1 MELPSMIVS
10 KRFSIITK
18 TACMVSVVVCFLIAS
33 LAITSKEL
41 VLSRF
46 ASLEKDDAKAQV
58 TRVVN
63 EITNS
68 IDKLTSFGT
77 DWAFWDDTYQF
88 VADGNSAYIVNNL
101 MDETFV
107 DQKLNFMMFYN
118 AQDKLVYQR
127 FFDFN
132 NTEAIAP
139 DSSMISVVESLKQ
152 LFDHSANLDS
162 RAGIVVTPSVPL
174 LLVSAPILSS
184 RREGPVHG
192 TLLVGRYL
200 DKNEFERI
208 SHLTHLT
215 VALQLYSP
223 QIHISPTLD
232 SGKVQQ
238 GLVQFQSRVVDEKTL
253 VASTVLT
260 DISGQPAVSIQV
272 TLGRAMFQQ
281 GYAMWKQQV
290 ISLLL
295 VGLSI
300 MVFLIFLLN
309 RFVLQKLVVLSGE
322 VDRITNTGDA
332 TLRIPVQGNDEIANL
347 GGRINSMLDT
357 VQKLQTAQMENEK
370 YLQKLLDT
378 VNCGI
383 MVVATTGERKIVM
396 INKVGA
402 ALLGQ
407 LPGDIIGKDCDQF
420 VWGILDH
427 NEQVGTKELL
437 IVRSDSS
444 EIPVFKSIARIEH
457 GDEEYLIESF
467 IDISQLKKVEAGFR
481 ASEER
486 YRQFFEEDL
495 TGDFIVSVDGKIIEC
510 NLAYARMFGYN
521 SVDEIKRTNVSVQ
534 YPVGAD
540 RDLYLEKI
548 RREGK
553 LERYESELCKR
564 DGSPL
569 FCTGN
574 EIGKFDDNGKL
585 IHVWGYLFDETKRV
599 LLERDIR
606 QNQKLEAIGTLAG
619 GIAHDFNNILTGIIG
634 YTELIMLKEPTD
646 GQVKEYLQK
655 ILAAGGKARLLILQ
669 ILAFSRKT
677 EAEAQPVRLQPVV
690 QEVMQLLRA
699 SLPATIAIEE
709 QIDSPATVLAD
720 PVQIHQVILNLCT
733 NAGHAM
739 QENGGI
745 LTVTLARA
753 TPDKD
758 LLGLNPI
765 SAHGDYVRIRIG
777 DTGHGIPEKIRNRIF
792 DPFFTTKNKDE
803 GTGLGLSMV
812 HGIITSLKGQIT
824 FDSKVGDGT
833 IFDVY
838 LPQIDDVIDQTV
850 TDVPIIAVGKEHIVY
865 VDDEPFLVEIGREIL
880 LSLGYRVTDFTDS
893 SQALTFLTEH
903 HAEVDLII
911 SDLTMPILTGIDL
924 ARSLR
929 WNGVQAPMIIY
940 TGYDEHLV
948 KENLTDLGIQEV
960 LLKPITYQ
968 LMAEKVREVLDR
980 AEEFNHPPLHD
991 RSSII
996 LDKR

>member
-1 MELPSMIVS
+1 MELPRMIVS
-10 KRFSIITK
+10 KKFNIVTK
-18 TACMVSVVVCFLIAS
+18 TACMVSVMVCFLIAC

-46 ASLEKDDAKAQV
+46 ASLEQDDAKVQIK
-58 TRVVN
+58 RVLN
-63 EITNS
+63 EINNS

-88 VADGNSAYIVNNL
+88 VVDGNSTYIANNL

-107 DQKLNFMMFYN
+107 DQKINFMLFYN
-118 AQDKLVYQR
+118 KQEKLVYQQ
-127 FFDFN
+127 FFN
-132 NTEAIAP
+132 YNTPEATAP
-139 DSSMISVVESLKQ
+139 DSSMVSVIQSLKQ
-152 LFDHSANLDS
+152 LFDHSANLDI
-162 RAGIVVTPSVPL
+162 RAGMVVTPSAPL
-174 LLVSAPILSS
+174 LIVSAPILSS
-184 RREGPVHG
+184 LREGPVRG

-200 DKNEFERI
+200 DKNELERI
-208 SHLTHLT
+208 SYQTHLA
-215 VALQLYSP
+215 VALQPYSP
-223 QIHISPTLD
+223 QIHNFPTFH
-232 SGKVQQ
+232 SGKIQQ
-238 GLVQFQSRVVDEKTL
+238 GMAQFQSRVVDEKTL
-253 VASTVLT
+253 VASTMLA
-260 DISGQPAVSIQV
+260 DISGQPAATIQV

-290 ISLLL
+290 IFLLL
-295 VGLSI
+295 AGLSI
-300 MVFLIFLLN
+300 MAFLIFLLN
-309 RFVLQKLVVLSGE
+309 RFVLKKLVVLSDE

-332 TLRIPVQGNDEIANL
+332 TLRIKVQGNDEIANL

-357 VQKLQTAQMENEK
+357 VQKLQTAQVENEK
-370 YLQKLLDT
+370 YLQNLLDT

-383 MVVATTGERKIVM
+383 MVVATTGKRKIVT

-407 LPGDIIGKDCDQF
+407 LPGDIIGKCCDQL
-420 VWGILDH
+420 VGNNNLHDWAMLDH

-437 IVRSDSS
+437 IVRNDSS
-444 EIPVFKSIARIEH
+444 EIQVLKSIARIEH
-457 GDEEYLIESF
+457 GDEAYLIESF
-467 IDISQLKKVEAGFR
+467 IDISQLKKVEAGLR

-495 TGDFIVSVDGKIIEC
+495 TGDFIVSADGKIIEC
-510 NLAYARMFGYN
+510 NLAYARMFGYDT
-521 SVDEIKRTNVSVQ
+521 VDEIKQTNISIQ
-534 YPVGAD
+534 YPVAAD
-540 RDLYLEKI
+540 RELFLEKI
-548 RREGK
+548 YRGGK
-553 LERYESELCKR
+553 LERYESELRKR

-569 FCTGN
+569 FCVGN

-585 IHVWGYLFDETKRV
+585 IHIWGCLFDETKRV

-634 YTELIMLKEPTD
+634 YTELIMLKESTD

-677 EAEAQPVRLQPVV
+677 EAEVQPVRLQPAV
-690 QEVMQLLRA
+690 QEVMLLLRA
-699 SLPATIAIEE
+699 SLPATIVIEE
-709 QIDSPATVLAD
+709 QIDFPATVLAD
-720 PVQIHQVILNLCT
+720 PVQIHQILLNLCT

-745 LTVTLARA
+745 LTVSLASATL
-753 TPDKD
+753 DKD
-758 LLGLNPI
+758 MLGLNPT
-765 SAHGDYVRIRIG
+765 SAHRDYVRIRIG
-777 DTGHGIPEKIRNRIF
+777 DTGPGIPEKIRDRIF

-812 HGIITSLKGQIT
+812 HGIITSLKGRIT
-824 FDSKVGDGT
+824 FDSKVGEGT
-833 IFDVY
+833 SFDVY
-838 LPQIDDVIDQTV
+838 LPLIDDVIDQTE
-850 TDVPIIAVGKEHIVY
+850 TDVPIITVGKEHIVY

-880 LSLGYRVTDFTDS
+880 LSLGYRVTEFTDS

-903 HAEVDLII
+903 HAEVDLVI
-911 SDLTMPILTGIDL
+911 SDLTMPILTGVDL
-924 ARSLR
+924 ARRLR
-929 WNGVQAPMIIY
+929 RKGVQSPIIIY

-948 KENLTDLGIQEV
+948 KEDLTDLGIQEV

-980 AEEFNHPPLHD
+980 VKELHRPASQD
-991 RSSII
+991 FS
-996 LDKR
+996 

>member
-1 MELPSMIVS
+1 MIVS
-10 KRFSIITK
+10 KKISIVTK
-18 TACMVSVVVCFLIAS
+18 TACMVSVMVCFLIAC

-46 ASLEKDDAKAQV
+46 AALEKDDAKVQIK
-58 TRVVN
+58 RVVN
-63 EITNS
+63 EINNS

-88 VADGNSAYIVNNL
+88 VVDGNSTYIVNNL

-118 AQDKLVYQR
+118 EQDKLVYQR
-127 FFDFN
+127 FFN
-132 NTEAIAP
+132 YNTPEATAP
-139 DSSMISVVESLKQ
+139 DSSMVSVIQSLKQ
-152 LFDHSANLDS
+152 LFDHSANLDVS
-162 RAGIVVTPSVPL
+162 AGIVVTPSAPL
-174 LLVSAPILSS
+174 LIVSAPILSS
-184 RREGPVHG
+184 LREGPVHG

-200 DKNEFERI
+200 DKKEFERI
-208 SHLTHLT
+208 SYQTNLT
-215 VALQLYSP
+215 VALQPYSP
-223 QIHISPTLD
+223 RIRISPTLD
-232 SGKVQQ
+232 SGKIQQ
-238 GLVQFQSRVVDEKTL
+238 GLAQFQARVVDEKTL

-260 DISGQPAVSIQV
+260 DISGQPAVSILV

-295 VGLSI
+295 AGLSI
-300 MVFLIFLLN
+300 LVFLIFLLN
-309 RFVLQKLVVLSGE
+309 RFVLQKLVVLSDE

-332 TLRIPVQGNDEIANL
+332 TLRIEVQGNDEIANL

-357 VQKLQTAQMENEK
+357 VQKLQTAQVENEK
-370 YLQKLLDT
+370 YLQNLLDT

-383 MVVATTGERKIVM
+383 MVVATTGKRKIVT
-396 INKVGA
+396 INTVGA
-402 ALLGQ
+402 TMLGQ
-407 LPGDIIGKDCDQF
+407 LPEDIVGKYCDQL
-420 VWGILDH
+420 VCDKNLHDWAILDH

-437 IVRSDSS
+437 IVRNDSS
-444 EIPVFKSIARIEH
+444 EIPVLNSIAKIEH

-467 IDISQLKKVEAGFR
+467 IDISQLKKVEAGLR

-510 NLAYARMFGYN
+510 NLAYAQMFGYD
-521 SVDEIKRTNVSVQ
+521 SVDEIKRTNVSIQ

-540 RDLYLEKI
+540 RDLFLEKI
-548 RREGK
+548 RQGGK
-553 LERYESELCKR
+553 LEHYESELRKR

-574 EIGKFDDNGKL
+574 EIGRFDENGKL
-585 IHVWGYLFDETKRV
+585 IHIWGYLFDETKRV
-599 LLERDIR
+599 LLEKDIR

-634 YTELIMLKEPTD
+634 YTELIMLKEFTD
-646 GQVKEYLQK
+646 AQVKEYLQK
-655 ILAAGGKARLLILQ
+655 ILVAGGKARLLILQ

-677 EAEAQPVRLQPVV
+677 EATVQPVRLQAAM
-690 QEVMQLLRA
+690 QEVMQLIRA
-699 SLPATIAIEE
+699 SLPATILIEE
-709 QIDSPATVLAD
+709 QIDFPATVLAD
-720 PVQIHQVILNLCT
+720 PVQIHQILLNLCT

-745 LTVTLARA
+745 LTVTLASA
-753 TPDKD
+753 APDKD
-758 LLGLNPI
+758 LLGLTPS
-765 SAHGDYVRIRIG
+765 SAHWNYVRIRIG
-777 DTGHGIPEKIRNRIF
+777 DTGHGIPEKIRDRIF

-824 FDSKVGDGT
+824 FDSKVGVGT
-833 IFDVY
+833 SFNIY
-838 LPQIDDVIDQTV
+838 LPLIDDVIDQTV

-880 LSLGYRVTDFTDS
+880 LSLGYRVTEFTDS
-893 SQALTFLTEH
+893 SQALIFLTEH
-903 HAEVDLII
+903 HAEVDLVI

-929 WNGVQAPMIIY
+929 RNGVQAPMIIY

-968 LMAEKVREVLDR
+968 LMAEKVREVLDLR
-980 AEEFNHPPLHD
+980 LAVNSGTKL
-991 RSSII
+991 R
-996 LDKR
+996 

>member
-1 MELPSMIVS
+1 LELPSMIVS
-10 KRFSIITK
+10 KKISIVTK
-18 TACMVSVVVCFLIAS
+18 TACMVSVLICFLIAC

-46 ASLEKDDAKAQV
+46 ASLEKDDAKVQV
-58 TRVVN
+58 RRVVN

-88 VADGNSAYIVNNL
+88 VVDGNSTYIVNNL

-118 AQDKLVYQR
+118 EQDKLVYQR
-127 FFDFN
+127 FFN
-132 NTEAIAP
+132 YNTPEATAP
-139 DSSMISVVESLKQ
+139 DSSMVSVIQSLKQ
-152 LFDHSANLDS
+152 LFDHSANLDI
-162 RAGIVVTPSVPL
+162 RAGIVVTPSAPL
-174 LLVSAPILSS
+174 LIVSAPILSS
-184 RREGPVHG
+184 LREGPVHG

-200 DKNEFERI
+200 DKKEFERI
-208 SHLTHLT
+208 SYQTNLT
-215 VALQLYSP
+215 VALQPYSP
-223 QIHISPTLD
+223 RIRISPTLD
-232 SGKVQQ
+232 SGKIQQ
-238 GLVQFQSRVVDEKTL
+238 GLAQFQARVVDEKTL

-260 DISGQPAVSIQV
+260 DISGQPAVSILV
-272 TLGRAMFQQ
+272 TLGRAMYQQ

-295 VGLSI
+295 AGLSI
-300 MVFLIFLLN
+300 LVFLIFLLN
-309 RFVLQKLVVLSGE
+309 RFVLQKLVVLSDE

-332 TLRIPVQGNDEIANL
+332 TLRIEVQGNDEIANL

-357 VQKLQTAQMENEK
+357 VQKLQTAQVENEK
-370 YLQKLLDT
+370 YLQNLLDT

-383 MVVATTGERKIVM
+383 MVVATTGKRKIVT
-396 INKVGA
+396 INTVGA
-402 ALLGQ
+402 TMLGQ
-407 LPGDIIGKDCDQF
+407 LPEDIVGKYCDQL
-420 VWGILDH
+420 VCDKNLHDWAILDH

-437 IVRSDSS
+437 IVRNDSS
-444 EIPVFKSIARIEH
+444 EIPVLNSIAKIEH

-467 IDISQLKKVEAGFR
+467 IDISELKKVEAGLR

-510 NLAYARMFGYN
+510 NLAYAQMFGYD
-521 SVDEIKRTNVSVQ
+521 SVDEIKRTNVSIQ

-540 RDLYLEKI
+540 RDLFLEKI
-548 RREGK
+548 RQDGK
-553 LERYESELCKR
+553 LEHYESELRKR

-574 EIGKFDDNGKL
+574 EIGKFDENGKL
-585 IHVWGYLFDETKRV
+585 IHIWGYLFDETKRV
-599 LLERDIR
+599 LLEKDIR

-634 YTELIMLKEPTD
+634 YTELIMLKEFTD
-646 GQVKEYLQK
+646 AQVKEYLQK
-655 ILAAGGKARLLILQ
+655 ILVAGGKARLLILQ

-677 EAEAQPVRLQPVV
+677 EATVQPVRLQAAM
-690 QEVMQLLRA
+690 QEVMQLIRA
-699 SLPATIAIEE
+699 SLPATILIEE
-709 QIDSPATVLAD
+709 QIDFPATVLAD
-720 PVQIHQVILNLCT
+720 PVQIHQILLNLCT

-745 LTVTLARA
+745 LTVTLASA
-753 TPDKD
+753 APDKD
-758 LLGLNPI
+758 LLGLTPS
-765 SAHGDYVRIRIG
+765 SAHWNYVRIRIG
-777 DTGHGIPEKIRNRIF
+777 DTGHGIPEKIRDRIF

-824 FDSKVGDGT
+824 FDSKVGVGT
-833 IFDVY
+833 NFNIY
-838 LPQIDDVIDQTV
+838 LPLIDDVIDQTV

-880 LSLGYRVTDFTDS
+880 LSLGYRVTEFTDS
-893 SQALTFLTEH
+893 SQALIFLTEH
-903 HAEVDLII
+903 HAEVDLVI

-929 WNGVQAPMIIY
+929 RNGVQAPMIIY

-948 KENLTDLGIQEV
+948 KENLTDLGIQAV

-968 LMAEKVREVLDR
+968 LMAEKVRGVLDLR
-980 AEEFNHPPLHD
+980 LAVNSGTKL
-991 RSSII
+991 R
-996 LDKR
+996 